1 MSSPHSQLTR
11 LQLGVWTV
19 AILNDTKPALR
30 KAFDSFVSSLS
41 IYRRVAYDIYNAE
54 RLISVLYLLCMLW
67 EIVAPALVL
76 YTSND
81 LLACIE
87 RSLQQGKPE
96 AARICWNLGA
106 HVFMSGISAIE
117 SWTRDTIAQPRLEMA
132 FRLHCE
138 FQLMQTHL
146 NLDVPTSLNPLT
158 RKKIRLESL
167 AYLVIRVVETII
179 AFLQVI
185 TQVGLLMYLTSNSPV
200 LLVLSLAEPIHSVTT
215 RRTLYNTPHVSH
227 TENSDYQRSN
237 SLVAMSAPTFRS
249 KVLSSNLVSYI
260 LDEYKRSSAILLS
273 KGLSTSDSPREMYR
287 LRLTPLNDIA
297 SAVLRD
303 SNIVR
308 GGTCHGYAC
317 LLAFS

>member
-30 KAFDSFVSSLS
+30 KAVDSFVSSFS

-76 YTSND
+76 HTSNN

-87 RSLQQGKPE
+87 RSVRQGKPE
-96 AARICWNLGA
+96 AAKICWNLGA

-138 FQLMQTHL
+138 FQLMQSEL
-146 NLDVPTSLNPLT
+146 
-158 RKKIRLESL
+158 
-167 AYLVIRVVETII
+167 
-179 AFLQVI
+179 FLWREFI
-185 TQVGLLMYLTSNSPV
+185 
-200 LLVLSLAEPIHSVTT
+200 
-215 RRTLYNTPHVSH
+215 SH
-227 TENSDYQRSN
+227 
-237 SLVAMSAPTFRS
+237 
-249 KVLSSNLVSYI
+249 
-260 LDEYKRSSAILLS
+260 
-273 KGLSTSDSPREMYR
+273 
-287 LRLTPLNDIA
+287 
-297 SAVLRD
+297 
-303 SNIVR
+303 
-308 GGTCHGYAC
+308 
-317 LLAFS
+317 